1 MSGPTLWPVTN
12 GHVHVI
18 PSIGIGASIETDHV
32 AWLASTEPCI
42 LCGLRSPNFVVGH
55 NMPGY
60 LPESDPWI
68 TADWETARNALLE
81 DMDRH
86 ADSLGDMLEPADAET

>member
-1 MSGPTLWPVTN
+1 MSN
-12 GHVHVI
+12 Y
-18 PSIGIGASIETDHV
+18 
-32 AWLASTEPCI
+32 
-42 LCGLRSPNFVVGH
+42 VVGH

-86 ADSLGDMLEPADAET
+86 ADLLAEYNDNIGGELDELADLEAMIVSLKEALAGSEWGVIVGNTSYWLSFTEESETDENE